1 MIHTN
6 ILYGDYAVFIC
17 DDRKPVPPQ
26 AGDLPVD
33 HQLFQRP
40 AAAVSVQTDPV
51 AFPPCSH
58 TQRARIYCTT
68 IHSKSIE

>member
-26 AGDLPVD
+26 AGDLPSIISFFSVRLP
-33 HQLFQRP
+33 LFPFRRIRF
-40 AAAVSVQTDPV
+40 

-68 IHSKSIE
+68 IHAKSIE